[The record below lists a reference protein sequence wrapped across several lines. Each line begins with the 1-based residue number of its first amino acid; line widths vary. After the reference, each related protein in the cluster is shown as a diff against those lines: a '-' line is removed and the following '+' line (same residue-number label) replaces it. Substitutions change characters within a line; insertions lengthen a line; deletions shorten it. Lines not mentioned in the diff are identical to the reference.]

1 MSVTYALAARALTAL
16 FNQYLFSF
24 FFVFLRELR
33 GETEIDEVRAARG

>member
-24 FFVFLRELR
+24 FFVFLKGYSDVLR
-33 GETEIDEVRAARG
+33 T